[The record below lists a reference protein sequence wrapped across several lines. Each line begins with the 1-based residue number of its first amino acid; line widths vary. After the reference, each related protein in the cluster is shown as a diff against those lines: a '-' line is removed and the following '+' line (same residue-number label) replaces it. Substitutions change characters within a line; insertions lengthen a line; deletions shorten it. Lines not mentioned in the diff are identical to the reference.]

1 MLVDQLIQECRDGTD
16 EDETSDLSDA
26 KILRALN
33 RAQLKLVRLATRKYP
48 AMLRRESITEGVST
62 RAVDLPEDAYAFT
75 VNDVS
80 VRQSGSSAWFP
91 CYRAQSS
98 QLLDIDDASSSGL
111 PGYWDQEGSQ
121 IKLYPL
127 PSNTD
132 VRVRYQLRPLDLV
145 VKQARITAI
154 SGQTLFLDAIGS
166 ELTTSIA
173 QLKAFVNIIDG
184 TTGVVKGT
192 VQVNSVPSTIATAL
206 TVKTSSLDRDTVFGQ
221 TVSTALPD
229 DITVDDYLCIA
240 NGTCVPTLFSD
251 YADYLVLSA
260 VVELRRA
267 AGEDVA
273 AERGQLDS
281 LEDDLK
287 AMWAGRAAG
296 QRVAR
301 KSPYWGTRVPL
312 SRAFRG

>member
-33 RAQLKLVRLATRKYP
+33 RAQQKLVRLAARKYP
-48 AMLRRESITEGVST
+48 PLFKREYTESGVST
-62 RAVDLPEDAYAFT
+62 RAVGIPETAYAFI

-80 VRQSGSSAWFP
+80 VRQSGSQSWFP
-91 CYRAQSS
+91 CNRAQSS
-98 QLLDIDDASSSGL
+98 QVLDMDDTSTSAL
-111 PGYWDQEGSQ
+111 PGYWDQEGAQ

-132 VRVRYQLRPLDLV
+132 VRIRYQLRPQDLV

-173 QLKAFVNIIDG
+173 NLKAFVNIIDG
-184 TTGVVKGT
+184 TTGAVKGT
-192 VQVNSVPSTIATAL
+192 VQVNSVPSSIATAL
-206 TVKTSSLDRDTVFGQ
+206 TIKTSSLDRTTVFGQ
-221 TVSTALPD
+221 TVSTSLPT
-229 DITVDDYLCIA
+229 DIEVDDYLCIA
-240 NGTCVPTLFSD
+240 NGTCIPTLTAD

-260 VVELRRA
+260 IVELRRA
-267 AGEDVA
+267 AGEDIA

-296 QRVAR
+296 LRVAR
-301 KSPYWGTRVPL
+301 KSPYWGTRIPL